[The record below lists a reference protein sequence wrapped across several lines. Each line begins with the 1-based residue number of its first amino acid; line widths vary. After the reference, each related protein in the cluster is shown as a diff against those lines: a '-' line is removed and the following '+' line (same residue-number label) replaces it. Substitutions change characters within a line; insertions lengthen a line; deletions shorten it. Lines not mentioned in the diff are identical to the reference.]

1 MLYQN
6 PEKSRDFIFKNP
18 GIGIQVQ
25 SRDPGIFRDP
35 AGHCWW
41 VRLPIEKKMKKVK
54 KFKKITK
61 MKKVKMKIKMKMK
74 LMNMMKMVKII
85 KW

>member
-6 PEKSRDFIFKNP
+6 PEESRDFIFQNP

-35 AGHCWW
+35 AGHWCGLKYQI
-41 VRLPIEKKMKKVK
+41 VFVQISNYIYLTGSKGGKNFRFLLPNVHPQLCI
-54 KFKKITK
+54 
-61 MKKVKMKIKMKMK
+61 
-74 LMNMMKMVKII
+74 N
-85 KW
+85 

>member
-1 MLYQN
+1 MPYQN

-35 AGHCWW
+35 AGHCPPKEEYLGPPLRPVCGATECANAQWY
-41 VRLPIEKKMKKVK
+41 RC
-54 KFKKITK
+54 
-61 MKKVKMKIKMKMK
+61 
-74 LMNMMKMVKII
+74 
-85 KW
+85 